1 MMNGLGSSDASFSP
15 ASMAASFSE
24 LGGGGGSQQ
33 EQLWDSDSAAG
44 LQSHLFGHQDP
55 TMEDMST
62 SLRFFPP
69 AGYRHYSPLGLVL
82 KGEDNIAAAA
92 GQIGLNLGRRT
103 YFSSSS
109 SSGDDARRFFLCPKG
124 GGGGVWSPGHQPS
137 RCQCQAEGCKSDLSG
152 AKHYHRRHK
161 VCDFHSKATV
171 VIAHGLRQRFCQQC
185 SRFHVL
191 EEFDEAKRSCRKRL
205 ADHNR
210 RRRKP
215 KTKHDA
221 DCSTSMITPS
231 KRLKIQFFCFK
242 KK

>member
-1 MMNGLGSSDASFSP
+1 MMNGLGSSDASFAP
-15 ASMAASFSE
+15 ASMASFSE
-24 LGGGGGSQQ
+24 IGGSGGSKK
-33 EQLWDSDSAAG
+33 EQLWDVNSAAG
-44 LQSHLFGHQDP
+44 LQSYLFCHQDP

-62 SLRFFPP
+62 SLCFFPP
-69 AGYRHYSPLGLVL
+69 AEYPYSPLGLLL
-82 KGEDNIAAAA
+82 KREDNVAGAA
-92 GQIGLNLGRRT
+92 GQIGLNLGQRT

-109 SSGDDARRFFLCPKG
+109 SG
-124 GGGGVWSPGHQPS
+124 GGGAAVWSPSHQPS

-171 VIAHGLRQRFCQQC
+171 VIAHGLQQRFCQQC

-191 EEFDEAKRSCRKRL
+191 AEFDEAKRSCRKRL

-215 KTKHDA
+215 QTKHDA

-231 KRLKIQFFCFK
+231 KQLKIHFF
-242 KK
+242 